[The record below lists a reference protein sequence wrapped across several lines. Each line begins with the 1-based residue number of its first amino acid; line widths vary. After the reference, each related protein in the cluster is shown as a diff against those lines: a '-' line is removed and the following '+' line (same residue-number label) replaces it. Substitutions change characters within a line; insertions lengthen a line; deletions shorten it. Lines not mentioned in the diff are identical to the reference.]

1 MPRRSF
7 LETIQSKKI
16 LWFFITSYDFI
27 FVVVL
32 MWLYSMTLFHNKIL
46 IINNCFVVAVISLPI
61 GVQLFVTPWTV
72 THQVSLSMGFP
83 RQEHW
88 SGLPFPS
95 PGDLPNLGIKPIS
108 PALQAD
114 SSTSKLPGFE
124 TQNELLMPQFS
135 QCDWARLMKMK
146 AILTGPA
153 TFLCDPLYPLPSP
166 LSNCLKGFHAQEP
179 HRVLLNFIMAAEERL
194 SYPSDGLCF
203 LEVSTVCIA

>member
-46 IINNCFVVAVISLPI
+46 IINNCFVVAVISLPR

-83 RQEHW
+83 RQESW
-88 SGLPFPS
+88 SGLTFPS
-95 PGDLPNLGIKPIS
+95 PGHIPNPGIKPVS
-108 PALQAD
+108 PALAGGFF
-114 SSTSKLPGFE
+114 TTELPRKASFSYHYVKSRYGFWRFIINIFLAIY
-124 TQNELLMPQFS
+124 TFKVCS
-135 QCDWARLMKMK
+135 Q
-146 AILTGPA
+146 
-153 TFLCDPLYPLPSP
+153 
-166 LSNCLKGFHAQEP
+166 
-179 HRVLLNFIMAAEERL
+179 
-194 SYPSDGLCF
+194 
-203 LEVSTVCIA
+203 